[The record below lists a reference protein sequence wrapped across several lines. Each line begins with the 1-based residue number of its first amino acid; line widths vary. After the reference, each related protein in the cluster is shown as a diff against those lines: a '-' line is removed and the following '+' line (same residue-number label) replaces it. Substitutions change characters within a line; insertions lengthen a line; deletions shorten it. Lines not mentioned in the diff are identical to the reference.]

1 MILYLRYLATRESF
15 RTWKFIYKISRII
28 LDKNKVDKK
37 YAINITIIL
46 TSFLLLLW
54 YNVVYTSWIS
64 TCIVFPALKLG
75 GKGRGEEL
83 RTSDRELHCLFS
95 RKSWYYRNLTPTNHI
110 AYLVRVLPKFCQ
122 FLRHFCLLIFA
133 QGCISKEKI
142 EKGRNFHFSFFWG
155 EGGVVRSLLSLMKH
169 F

>member
-37 YAINITIIL
+37 YALNITIIL
-46 TSFLLLLW
+46 TSFPLLLW
-54 YNVVYTSWIS
+54 YNVVDTSWIS

-83 RTSDRELHCLFS
+83 RTRDRELHCSFS
-95 RKSWYYRNLTPTNHI
+95 RKSRYYRNLTPTNHI

-122 FLRHFCLLIFA
+122 FLRHKFLSTYFCPGLY
-133 QGCISKEKI
+133 Q
-142 EKGRNFHFSFFWG
+142 
-155 EGGVVRSLLSLMKH
+155 
-169 F
+169 